1 MFKESKRRSIL
12 KTVSWRFWATL
23 TTAILVYV
31 FTGKI
36 ELAVA
41 IGGIEIVIKMIFYFL
56 HERAWNNVN
65 YGKKQLKP
73 AVIWLTGLS
82 GSGKS
87 TLAEKLYE
95 ELKNRGLKAE
105 YLDGDLVRDVFPRT
119 GFSKEERDRH
129 IRRIGFLASMLEK
142 NGVFVVASFI
152 APYKESRDFVKERC
166 SNYREIYLSTPLEE
180 CERRDPKGLYAKVR
194 SGEIKNFTGIDD
206 PYEIPEDPFLKLDTS
221 NMSIEESVNS
231 ILHSLKLK
239 NKNPIVKANA

>member
-12 KTVSWRFWATL
+12 KTISWRFWATL
-23 TTAILVYV
+23 TTAILVYL

-36 ELAVA
+36 ELAAA
-41 IGGIEIVIKMIFYFL
+41 IGGIEIVIKMIFYFV

-65 YGKKQLKP
+65 YGKKQLQP

-87 TLAEKLYE
+87 TIAGHVYDA
-95 ELKNRGLKAE
+95 LKNRGLKVE
-105 YLDGDLVRDVFPRT
+105 HLDGDLVRDVFPRT

-152 APYKESRDFVKERC
+152 APYKESREFVRQRC
-166 SNYREIYLSTPLEE
+166 INYQEIYLSTPLDV
-180 CERRDPKGLYAKVR
+180 CEQRDPKGLYEKVR
-194 SGEIKNFTGIDD
+194 KGEIKNFTGIDD
-206 PYEIPEDPFLKLDTS
+206 PYEIPENPFLDLDTS
-221 NMSIEESVNS
+221 NMSVEESVKKV
-231 ILHSLKLK
+231 LRSLK
-239 NKNPIVKANA
+239 I

>member
-12 KTVSWRFWATL
+12 KTISWRFWATL
-23 TTAILVYV
+23 TTAIIVYI

-36 ELAVA
+36 ELAAA
-41 IGGIEIVIKMIFYFL
+41 IGGIEIVIKMIMYFL

-65 YGKKQLKP
+65 YGKKQHKP

-95 ELKNRGLKAE
+95 ELKNRGMKVE
-105 YLDGDLVRDVFPRT
+105 HLDGDLIRDVFPRT

-152 APYKESRDFVKERC
+152 APYKE
-166 SNYREIYLSTPLEE
+166 IYLSTPLEV
-180 CERRDPKGLYAKVR
+180 CEQRDPKGLYAKVR
-194 SGEIKNFTGIDD
+194 KGEIKNFTGVDD
-206 PYEIPEDPFLKLDTS
+206 PYEIPKDPFLNLDTS
-221 NMSIEESVNS
+221 NISIEESVDT
-231 ILHSLKLK
+231 ILRSLKLK
-239 NKNPIVKANA
+239 NNLK

>member
-36 ELAVA
+36 EWAVA

-65 YGKKQLKP
+65 YGKKQRKP

-87 TLAEKLYE
+87 TLAEGLYD
-95 ELKNRGLKAE
+95 ELKEKGLKVE
-105 YLDGDLVRDVFPRT
+105 HLDGEQVRNIFPKT
-119 GFSKEERDRH
+119 GFTKEERDRH
-129 IRRIGFLASMLEK
+129 IRRIGYLASLLEK
-142 NGVFVVASFI
+142 NNVYVVVSCI
-152 APYKESRDFVKERC
+152 SPYKESRDFVKECC
-166 SNYREIYLSTPLEE
+166 SNYKEIYLSTPLEE

-194 SGEIKNFTGIDD
+194 SGEIKNFTGVDD

-221 NMSIEESVNS
+221 NISIEESVNT

-239 NKNPIVKANA
+239 NNNPIVKANA